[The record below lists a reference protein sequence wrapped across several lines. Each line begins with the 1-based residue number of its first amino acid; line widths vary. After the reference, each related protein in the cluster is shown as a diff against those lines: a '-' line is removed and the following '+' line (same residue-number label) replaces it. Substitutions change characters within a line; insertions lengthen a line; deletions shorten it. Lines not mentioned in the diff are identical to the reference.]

1 MSVVG
6 IDEAGSNSQALTAL
20 KSNILGK
27 DDFLT
32 LLVTQLQHQDPLNP
46 QDSTEFTA
54 QLAQFSSLE
63 QLGNVND
70 NLEYLKL
77 AVASANNTAAVSL
90 IGKEIIAAGNTVQLI
105 DGNGVDCNF
114 ELAGETSAVAVNIYD
129 GYGNFIRTF
138 DGGALSAGAHTL
150 KWDGKDGEGNSVPA
164 GDYTFEVLAVDFNDQ
179 MVNATTFTTGKVTGV
194 VFRDNIAYL
203 VMGKLEIAIGDVK
216 QISTNDH

>member
-6 IDEAGSNSQALTAL
+6 IDAAGPSNNALSAPNP
-20 KSNILGK
+20 NILGK

-77 AVASANNTAAVSL
+77 AMSSANNTEAVSL
-90 IGKEIIAAGNTVQLI
+90 IGKQIIAAGNSIQLD
-105 DGNGVDCNF
+105 DGAGVACNF
-114 ELAGETSAVAVNIYD
+114 ELAGDTSAVAVNIYD
-129 GYGNFIRTF
+129 TNGNFIRAF
-138 DGGALSAGAHTL
+138 EGGALNAGAHAL
-150 KWDGKDGEGNSVPA
+150 EWDGKDSEGKSVPDGA
-164 GDYTFEVLAVDFNDQ
+164 YTFEVLAVDYNNQ
-179 MVNATTFTTGKVTGV
+179 MVNATTGLGKNAEKKERLFHCMISFV
-194 VFRDNIAYL
+194 VIITL
-203 VMGKLEIAIGDVK
+203 
-216 QISTNDH
+216 

>member
-6 IDEAGSNSQALTAL
+6 IEATEPSSHALSAPE
-20 KSNILGK
+20 SNILGK

-77 AVASANNTAAVSL
+77 ATASANNTEAVSL
-90 IGKEIIAAGNTVQLI
+90 IGKQIIAAGNAIQL
-105 DGNGVDCNF
+105 DNGAAEACHF
-114 ELAGETSAVAVNIYD
+114 ELAGDASVVAVNIYD
-129 GYGNFIRTF
+129 ANGHFTRAF
-138 DGGALSAGAHTL
+138 EGGALTGGAHAL
-150 KWDGKDGEGNSVPA
+150 NWDGKDSQGNSVPD
-164 GDYTFEVLAVDFNDQ
+164 GHYTFEVLAVDHNNQ

-194 VFRDNIAYL
+194 VFRNNITYL
-203 VMGKLEIAIGDVK
+203 VTESQEISMGDIIKV
-216 QISTNDH
+216 STVDN

>member
-6 IDEAGSNSQALTAL
+6 IDAAGSSGSALSAPT
-20 KSNILGK
+20 SNILGK

-77 AVASANNTAAVSL
+77 AMIAANNSEAVAL
-90 IGKEIIAAGNTVQLI
+90 IGKQIIAAGNTIQL
-105 DGNGVDCNF
+105 DNGAAVACNF
-114 ELAGETSAVAVNIYD
+114 ELAGGASAVAVNIYD
-129 GYGNFIRTF
+129 ANGNFMRTF
-138 DGGALSAGAHTL
+138 EGGALSAGAHAL
-150 KWDGKDGEGNSVPA
+150 EWDGKDSEGNSVPDGA
-164 GDYTFEVLAVDFNDQ
+164 YTFEVLAVDYNNQ
-179 MVNATTFTTGKVTGV
+179 MVNATTFTTGNVSGIVFRNNLTYLVTGSQ
-194 VFRDNIAYL
+194 
-203 VMGKLEIAIGDVK
+203 EISIGDVIK
-216 QISTNDH
+216 VSTIDN